1 MNLSFFK
8 YISQKNRLV
17 LYKLLL
23 DLLNDGV
30 PLYEALLL
38 ISGDEGRR
46 VYGNRFVNKLTQLI
60 GKMKTS
66 SSITEVL
73 TGFVPHE
80 ELLVLN
86 ASERS
91 GQLNNGLSI
100 LITLIEKNRKITQL
114 LFRALITPV
123 VLFFVVLILIL
134 GYSQSVFPTF
144 ESVVPVS
151 KWPIVTQNLYGFGG
165 FLAAGGIF
173 YITLFCGFLTLM
185 VWTSMPVIR
194 GSFRAN
200 VLDKIPPFNYY
211 RTFQLDFSCECCR
224 H

>member
-73 TGFVPHE
+73 TG
-80 ELLVLN
+80 
-86 ASERS
+86 
-91 GQLNNGLSI
+91 LS
-100 LITLIEKNRKITQL
+100 LKNCW
-114 LFRALITPV
+114 F
-123 VLFFVVLILIL
+123 
-134 GYSQSVFPTF
+134 
-144 ESVVPVS
+144 
-151 KWPIVTQNLYGFGG
+151 
-165 FLAAGGIF
+165 
-173 YITLFCGFLTLM
+173 
-185 VWTSMPVIR
+185 
-194 GSFRAN
+194 
-200 VLDKIPPFNYY
+200 
-211 RTFQLDFSCECCR
+211 
-224 H
+224 